1 MTDWRYVFVA
11 DFGVRS
17 YQVKITFGTGFTAR
31 ISNRQLIIPR
41 RLSIPFKKRS
51 PENGWFC
58 FFGYIFDTI
67 PNLGHT
73 MRRKVFFDG
82 VCYLSVFASLLMFM
96 GGFSLISVFHKI
108 YRKTLAY
115 FETLQPL
122 SHDRV
127 TAH

>member
-1 MTDWRYVFVA
+1 MTDWRYVFA

-73 MRRKVFFDG
+73 MRRFGIFTRYTEKYWHTFG
-82 VCYLSVFASLLMFM
+82 N
-96 GGFSLISVFHKI
+96 
-108 YRKTLAY
+108 
-115 FETLQPL
+115 
-122 SHDRV
+122 V
-127 TAH
+127 TAFKSRQR